1 MLPDLPS
8 CYESENPFDNFDYNL
23 FVEMKYFYEL
33 LKCHFLVNLGC
44 GSITSQNNTY
54 LSSSNIET
62 TTNSCTYT
70 ICKCDPNVCRIKFD
84 FQMFDIAAPVE
95 GTAVTTADGNG
106 AFIAD
111 QTNGDAIGD
120 CVTDSFSIT
129 SPGNVG
135 TPVICGFNSGQH
147 SKYSLKF

>member
-1 MLPDLPS
+1 
-8 CYESENPFDNFDYNL
+8 
-23 FVEMKYFYEL
+23 
-33 LKCHFLVNLGC
+33 
-44 GSITSQNNTY
+44 
-54 LSSSNIET
+54 
-62 TTNSCTYT
+62 
-70 ICKCDPNVCRIKFD
+70 
-84 FQMFDIAAPVE
+84 MFDIAAPVE

-147 SKYSLKF
+147 SKYCNEFWEGFKLSLFIIVIVDASDSCIQATFTLGSNAASRSWKIGVTQHGKSNRVLVGESIIL